1 MLAIEQI
8 FNEISPLK
16 PLDKLQLIERIL
28 TSLNQPTKSIDE
40 IWASEAEDRIN
51 AYEKG
56 LISVVN
62 EEDVFGK
69 YKRNR

>member
-28 TSLNQPTKSIDE
+28 ASLNQPSASIEE
-40 IWASEAEDRIN
+40 IWADEAENRVD
-51 AYEKG
+51 AYDIG
-56 LISVVN
+56 IVSVVN
-62 EEDVFGK
+62 EDDVFGK
-69 YKRNR
+69 YRRS

>member
-8 FNEISPLK
+8 FNDISPLK
-16 PLDKLQLIERIL
+16 PLDKLQLIEKIL
-28 TSLNQPTKSIDE
+28 NSLNQPTQSMDK
-40 IWASEAEDRIN
+40 IWENEAEDRIE
-51 AYEKG
+51 AYDNG

-69 YKRNR
+69 YKRSR